1 MDGTQEVTPTY
12 DKKNNT
18 ITGLNVGDKV
28 KVTIVV
34 TKTFLN
40 RGSSGTLSSNYK
52 LKSQKVELI
61 KGENPV
67 DYPTLIPNMIS
78 WIGGGEEPEFENVSD
93 ESHIPSSSLNVRSS
107 LTEKNR
113 GIYTLPRTT
122 GSKIRKAYNKTLKKR
137 LVE

>member
-1 MDGTQEVTPTY
+1 MNGTPDVTPTY
-12 DKKNNT
+12 DNRKNT

-34 TKTFLN
+34 TKTVLN

-61 KGENPV
+61 KGANQV